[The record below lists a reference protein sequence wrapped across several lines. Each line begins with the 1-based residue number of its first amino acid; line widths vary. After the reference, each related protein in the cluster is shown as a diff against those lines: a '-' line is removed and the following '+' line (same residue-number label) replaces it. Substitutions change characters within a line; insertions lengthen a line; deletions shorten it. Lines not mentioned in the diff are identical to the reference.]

1 MSQAEPLARKTV
13 IAGGLWLAAWAA
25 LFAWLAFELAT
36 KWPYVGS
43 PLELIMLFAAAGVL
57 FRGFDLAWLWRRR
70 VQVKGWRRWLARGV
84 AFVAGGF
91 AAASVW
97 QVLDAASMSRF
108 SAAIAPFVKAV
119 QANAAAPCPPAAQ
132 YAPDAALRE
141 YLVSSGF
148 PSPRATIH
156 HDGKRL
162 VLSFPGGS
170 ADIDG
175 STLWYDAGA
184 PGWNKFH
191 NDNRE
196 RADAFG
202 ALVKGMQ
209 ECRFPLSPGSQP

>member
-1 MSQAEPLARKTV
+1 MNAPSPLPRRTV
-13 IAGGLWLAAWAA
+13 IAGALWLVAWTAAAGWI
-25 LFAWLAFELAT
+25 AFHLAT
-36 KWPYVGS
+36 RWPYVGS
-43 PLELIMLFAAAGVL
+43 PLELLLVFAMAGIL
-57 FRGFDLAWLWRRR
+57 FRAFDLAWLWHRR

-84 AFVAGGF
+84 AFVAGGI

-108 SAAIAPFVKAV
+108 ASAIAPFVKAV
-119 QANAAAPCPPAAQ
+119 QANAAAPCPPAAR

-141 YLVSSGF
+141 YLAGSGF

-184 PGWNKFH
+184 PGWKKFH

-196 RADAFG
+196 RADAF
-202 ALVKGMQ
+202 AVLVKGMQ
-209 ECRFPLSPGSQP
+209 ECRFPLS